1 MGIIAPNLTSDLA
14 TLRNDFAAEV
24 LRNIVKD
31 GWSVLNLSAGIAD
44 ALVDQT
50 GISNLGGATYD
61 GTGHSLGNPGGYV
74 QVNPTG
80 ANFGNM
86 TSGGGLAAAFDGTV
100 NQPYSASAYDGGAF
114 SHGGGYV
121 GKAFSSPQPIS
132 RVDVYGVTDA
142 GGFTFIAGSTVTLS
156 IYGKASALSGPTD
169 GTLLGTTSFTAS
181 SPGGA
186 SQLKS
191 INCSGG
197 PYPYV
202 WVCNSSGGGGSTD
215 AYVCD
220 VRYFVSNAPASVAA
234 QSIAFV
240 PAAATSLVR
249 VLALWTPVDS
259 CTLGTDCLMDATA
272 NGGTNWSGIA
282 LSDLGKF
289 DASTRIIG
297 GMVNVTPGS
306 LVAWRWR
313 TANAKSQLLKG
324 VFVQWK

>member
-44 ALVDQT
+44 ALVDQA

-61 GTGHSLGNPGGYV
+61 GTGHSLGNPAAYV
-74 QVNPTG
+74 LYTPTG
-80 ANFGNM
+80 AAYGDTVGYNSPA
-86 TSGGGLAAAFDGTV
+86 TAFDGNVV
-100 NQPYSASAYDGGAF
+100 NRAQTSCACAFAST
-114 SHGGGYV
+114 GYV
-121 GKAFSSPQPIS
+121 GKAFSSAQSIS
-132 RVDVYGVTDA
+132 QVKVWSSNNC
-142 GGFTFIAGSTVTLS
+142 GFGDGSTPGTVNIY
-156 IYGKASALSGPTD
+156 IYGKSTAPASGTD
-169 GTLLGTTSFTAS
+169 GVLIGSSGAFTDTVTGTVKT
-181 SPGGA
+181 
-186 SQLKS
+186 

-197 PYPYV
+197 SYQYV
-202 WVCNSSGGGGSTD
+202 W
-215 AYVCD
+215 AYIVNTRT
-220 VRYFVSNAPASVAA
+220 VVAISQVQFFTSAAPPSITT

-240 PAAATSLVR
+240 PAAPVSSVRLVSL
-249 VLALWTPVDS
+249 WQPVDVS
-259 CTLGTDCLMDATA
+259 SLGIDCLMDATA